1 MRDRRV
7 NDATS
12 HEVSGVNV
20 FNFRQH
26 YGPKTEKVLFIEL
39 GVYRTFIP

>member
-1 MRDRRV
+1 MSDQRV
-7 NDATS
+7 NDATT

-20 FNFRQH
+20 FNLRQH
-26 YGPKTEKVLFIEL
+26 YGPKTGKVLFIEL